1 MFNMISSF
9 LNPGKG
15 YKKGQ
20 EQLNQYYNQGQQY
33 LQPYNQYG
41 QETYGH
47 LNTAMQNLLNPTD
60 LYDQFMNDYKMSD
73 AAKYHQAR
81 AMDTGNR
88 AAYASGLGGST
99 PALQA
104 LQAGGA
110 EIGAQDEQRYIEKM
124 IQQYL
129 SGAGLA
135 QNIYGQGANM
145 AGQMSQNAMNMG
157 GESANM
163 AYGKA
168 NAPGQLFG
176 NLLGTAANLGG
187 SYMGIQGMNNL
198 ANSWKTGGRGPMP
211 SYNPMGGGN
220 SVGGY

>member
-1 MFNMISSF
+1 MFGMIESF

-15 YKKGQ
+15 YKKAQ
-20 EQLNQYYNQGQQY
+20 EQLNQYYNQGQSY
-33 LQPYNQYG
+33 LQPYSNQG
-41 QETYGH
+41 QEAYGH

-60 LYDQFMNDYKMSD
+60 LYNQFLNDYQMSD

-135 QNIYGQGANM
+135 QNIYGQGANI
-145 AGQMSQNAMNMG
+145 AGAMNQNAQNMG
-157 GESANM
+157 QNSAQM
-163 AYGKA
+163 AYNQQ
-168 NAPGQLFG
+168 NAPGAMFS
-176 NLLGTAANLGG
+176 NLLGMGANLGG
-187 SYMGIQGMNNL
+187 AYMGMQGMNYMEYAWN
-198 ANSWKTGGRGPMP
+198 TGGGAGAMTPYMVNR
-211 SYNPMGGGN
+211 
-220 SVGGY
+220 